1 MILLRSKRIKII
13 TFSTILIF
21 ALVVLILY
29 LSYAKQTN
37 AVLVKYSRMN
47 QIAPNVFVEP
57 EINESEKAELIHFV
71 QISSAKINV
80 LFGPKESAPVVIYA
94 KSKKALDN
102 YADSDIG
109 QTYYY
114 PWNNYIVIGSRG
126 YNENVIAHEFTHAEL
141 RKRLKNSSKVPVW
154 FDEGL
159 AAMVDGRFTDNEKTW
174 KIQTKDGKESINFDL
189 LDSHSAFQPNA
200 QSRMNYELA
209 CYEVSRWYGIVG
221 TPGLLKLLDSLNEGE
236 EFIKVYKG
244 IESNMSDEARGG
256 NLY

>member
-13 TFSTILIF
+13 AFSTILIL
-21 ALVVLILY
+21 ALAALFLY

-37 AVLVKYSRMN
+37 AVLIKYSRMN
-47 QIAPNVFVEP
+47 QIAPNVYVEP
-57 EINESEKAELIHFV
+57 EINESEQAELIDYV
-71 QISSAKINV
+71 QISTAKINA
-80 LFGPKESAPVVIYA
+80 LFGQKESAPVVIYA
-94 KSKKALDN
+94 KSKKALDH

-174 KIQTKDGKESINFDL
+174 NTQTKDGKESINFDL
-189 LDSHSAFQPNA
+189 LDNHTAFQPNA

-221 TPGLLKLLDSLNEGE
+221 TPGLLKLLDSLNGGE

-244 IESNMSDEARGG
+244 IESKMSDEAKG
-256 NLY
+256 